1 MSYHRPSELAAAL
14 KLLAQA
20 GGQIVAG
27 GTDVYPSAQQGI
39 HPDYYLDVTAIS
51 ELSEISLG
59 PDGTRIGASV
69 TWSELVQADLPPAF
83 DCLKEAAREVGSL
96 QIQNAGTIAGNICNA
111 SPAAD
116 GVPPL
121 LVLDAQVELCSA
133 QRGKRVI
140 ALSHFIQHVRRT
152 DRADDELVT
161 AIIIPPVSNNVFSA
175 FNKLGSRRYL
185 VISITMCAAVV
196 GCDADGKIEFVK
208 VAVGACSPVAQRL
221 FDLEQKIIGKTIDEV
236 TVSQKHLAGL
246 SPIDDVRGS
255 ESYRLDVV
263 AEQCTRA
270 IRRAMSHE

>member
-1 MSYHRPSELAAAL
+1 MGINVSYHRPSELAAAL

-175 FNKLGSRRYL
+175 FNN
-185 VISITMCAAVV
+185 
-196 GCDADGKIEFVK
+196 ADGKIEFVK